1 MGFPELSNC
10 GSPPAEPGVY
20 PDYIMVI
27 THLREL
33 THAFETH
40 IEVKKDPARG
50 SFYQILSFKKGR

>member
-1 MGFPELSNC
+1 MGVHL
-10 GSPPAEPGVY
+10 AEPGVY